1 MNRREAKRLACA
13 YVAAAIDGD
22 IASGRL
28 DPSVEIVSDIDV
40 ARVREALEELLQ
52 EVLRRGKCG
61 LLPLDADNDA
71 DVDV

>member
-28 DPSVEIVSDIDV
+28 DPGIDIASDTDA

-52 EVLRRGKCG
+52 EMLRRGKCG
-61 LLPLDADNDA
+61 LLPLDIETDA
-71 DVDV
+71 N